1 MSESIDG
8 VFAEAEAAVDE
19 LLRIL
24 GEVEAS
30 ENAPA
35 LFPRNRAKRVFKLG
49 PRRPAQLEHAVREQ
63 LMTFDE
69 LSEQVGHK
77 PHPDKLGGRW
87 QMSKRYKDVETATGD
102 AKGAVEATGDT
113 SLSAIVTDEAE
124 RAKLEGLLGAQL
136 DKLIEA
142 CEAYQR
148 QHAGKQPKVRA
159 AQLMIKNA
167 RAYKE
172 SLKRSLGL
180 VLADPAVQRV
190 AGKLTIDQAIFAKE
204 CGISFFD
211 CQLDLYNDDE
221 LVSADE
227 GFGSGAVNTV
237 AKLVHQDGTGR
248 VFKPEQSTDEK
259 SPTVTKTLGIDPNA
273 PHYGNRNIASRG
285 ASDLLGLD
293 VMPEVAFAVHDGS
306 VGLLMGMAPG
316 KSPRRKVWQD
326 LTPKECDDCDMWER
340 EGGNWLQNFKNQN
353 IEKRGGKWQR
363 GREMLVK
370 PWAPPSPSPDLQASL
385 HEELNGLEWC
395 DMLTGQG
402 DRHSANYM
410 LDIQGDTAKVT
421 GIDNDFAFGK
431 TQTGLLTYDPDKG
444 ITSVGTPKLIDRKTY
459 VKLAAADF
467 DGDMLPKL
475 KGLLTDEEID
485 ASRQRFAAVKAEA
498 ARLSTVG
505 CVVDDW
511 KTWRSSDGNNHTASE
526 FLAAAGT
533 PSLFK
538 RDFAKFFRED
548 GVLA

>member
-1 MSESIDG
+1 M
-8 VFAEAEAAVDE
+8 DE

-24 GEVEAS
+24 GEIE
-30 ENAPA
+30 EPERDAPA
-35 LFPRNRAKRVFKLG
+35 LRPRNRAKRVFKLG
-49 PRRPAQLEHAVREQ
+49 PRRPPQLEHAVREQ

-87 QMSKRYKDVETATGD
+87 KMSKRYKDVETATG
-102 AKGAVEATGDT
+102 AATGAVDATGDT

-148 QHAGKQPKVRA
+148 QQAGKAPKVRA
-159 AQLMIKNA
+159 AQLMIDSA
-167 RAYKE
+167 RSYKL
-172 SLKRSLGL
+172 SLKDSLDL

-204 CGISFFD
+204 CGISFVD

-237 AKLVHQDGTGR
+237 AKLVHQDGTAR

-259 SPTVTKTLGIDPNA
+259 PPKVTKTLGIDPKA
-273 PHYGNRNIASRG
+273 PHYGNRNVASHG

-293 VMPEVAFAVHDGS
+293 VMPEATFAVHDGS

-316 KSPRRKVWQD
+316 KSPRRKVWED

-340 EGGNWLQNFKNQN
+340 EGGGWLQNFKNQN

-363 GREMLVK
+363 GKEALVK
-370 PWAPPSPSPDLQASL
+370 AWTSPPPPSPDLQASL

-444 ITSVGTPKLIDRKTY
+444 ITLVGTPKLIDRKTY
-459 VKLAAADF
+459 NKLAAADF
-467 DGDMLPKL
+467 DRDMLPTL
-475 KGLLTDEEID
+475 KSLLTDEEID
-485 ASRQRFAAVKAEA
+485 ASRQRFTAVKAEA
-498 ARLSTVG
+498 VRLGTVG

-511 KTWRSSDGNNHTASE
+511 KTWRSSDGSNHTASE